1 MKYLGDIIAGIGFVG
16 MILGFSSYDTNPVIC
31 GAVGVIG
38 TLLIWIGYN
47 VDKQTCKE
55 SKDDC
60 YIKKGCVKTLASSH
74 HPSKRGYKISIS
86 CIVTQI

>member
-1 MKYLGDIIAGIGFVG
+1 MKYFGDIIAGIGFVG

-55 SKDDC
+55 SKDDG
-60 YIKKGCVKTLASSH
+60 YIKKDDASKLWRVRIILRKGDIKY
-74 HPSKRGYKISIS
+74 PFRAL
-86 CIVTQI
+86 

>member
-47 VDKQTCKE
+47 VDQQTCKE

-60 YIKKGCVKTLASSH
+60 YIKKG
-74 HPSKRGYKISIS
+74 
-86 CIVTQI
+86 

>member
-16 MILGFSSYDTNPVIC
+16 MILGFCSYDTNPVIC

-60 YIKKGCVKTLASSH
+60 YIKKG
-74 HPSKRGYKISIS
+74 
-86 CIVTQI
+86 

>member
-1 MKYLGDIIAGIGFVG
+1 MKYLGDIIAGIGFFG

-60 YIKKGCVKTLASSH
+60 YIKKG
-74 HPSKRGYKISIS
+74 
-86 CIVTQI
+86 

>member
-1 MKYLGDIIAGIGFVG
+1 

-31 GAVGVIG
+31 GAVGVVG

-60 YIKKGCVKTLASSH
+60 YIKKG
-74 HPSKRGYKISIS
+74 
-86 CIVTQI
+86 

>member
-1 MKYLGDIIAGIGFVG
+1 MKYLGNIIAGIGFVG

-47 VDKQTCKE
+47 VDKGWTFICSKGRTEISHRYTFNTTC
-55 SKDDC
+55 SRH
-60 YIKKGCVKTLASSH
+60 YRPLV
-74 HPSKRGYKISIS
+74 
-86 CIVTQI
+86 

>member
-55 SKDDC
+55 SKDDTLKKDDASKLWRVRIIPTRD
-60 YIKKGCVKTLASSH
+60 IKYPFRAL
-74 HPSKRGYKISIS
+74 
-86 CIVTQI
+86 

>member
-31 GAVGVIG
+31 GAVGVVG

-60 YIKKGCVKTLASSH
+60 YIKKDDASKLWRVRIILRKGDIKY
-74 HPSKRGYKISIS
+74 PFRAL
-86 CIVTQI
+86 

>member
-60 YIKKGCVKTLASSH
+60 YIKKDDASKLWRVRIILRKGDIKY
-74 HPSKRGYKISIS
+74 PFRAL
-86 CIVTQI
+86 